1 MKKARYILLIC
12 TLTAAAWSFPGLA
25 LAKKSPPKGSFA
37 SVSAFDG
44 HSAFDGGSSFDGH

>member
-25 LAKKSPPKGSFA
+25 VAKNNSLPKGQLSF
-37 SVSAFDG
+37 SAFDG
-44 HSAFDGGSSFDGH
+44 HSAFDGFSAFDGH